1 MNHIIKSACIIIMI
15 LPSFGMNAKEVV
27 INNGAGLP
35 DYIVAELKKIALEA
49 GEYQIDI
56 SSKQRTVRKQVEIML
71 DYYITCAEISNEE
84 DKNSCGISLARQI
97 YDVECHAGF
106 DVYDPTSTRQ
116 KNVKLMTEALML
128 SLLGLGNKR
137 VCMNHV
143 VIPGIK
149 TDLIAVDIKPSS
161 ISNNATFYDA
171 IINTPK
177 VVQFFYPPIKDKPL
191 SQVKDA
197 AFHLAFMRK

>member
-1 MNHIIKSACIIIMI
+1 MNQFIKSVFVVISVF
-15 LPSFGMNAKEVV
+15 PSFGMKAKEVL
-27 INNGAGLP
+27 INSGADLP
-35 DYIVAELKKIALEA
+35 DYVITELKNIAVEA

-71 DYYITCAEISNEE
+71 DYYITCTEISNKA
-84 DKNSCGISLARQI
+84 DKNSCGIALARQV

-106 DVYDPTSTRQ
+106 NVYKQNSTRQ
-116 KNVKLMTEALML
+116 DNVERMTEALTA
-128 SLLGLGNKR
+128 SLLKLGNKR

-171 IINTPK
+171 IINNPK

-197 AFHLAFMRK
+197 AFHLAFVRK